1 MLQKFIF
8 PYKRI
13 KLYYIKQIPI
23 FQNLIVIF
31 CATAT
36 TLGETVKR
44 APSNAATERTRRVF

>member
-44 APSNAATERTRRVF
+44 APSDAATERTRRVF